1 MIVGHCLSNVH
12 INHLGNLVRLQIL
25 IQKGWGGGDGLVAQ
39 LSPTLCDSMDCSL
52 PGSSFHGI
60 FQTRILEWA
69 AILFSRGSSPPRD
82 RACVSCI
89 LGGFFTN

>member
-39 LSPTLCDSMDCSL
+39 LSPTLCDSMDCSPL
-52 PGSSFHGI
+52 GSSVLGI

-69 AILFSRGSSPPRD
+69 AISFSRGFSQPRD
-82 RACVSCI
+82 
-89 LGGFFTN
+89 

>member
-39 LSPTLCDSMDCSL
+39 LSPALCGSMDCSL
-52 PGSSFHGI
+52 PDSSVHGI
-60 FQTRILEWA
+60 FQTRILERV
-69 AILFSRGSSPPRD
+69 AISSFRE
-82 RACVSCI
+82 SS
-89 LGGFFTN
+89 

>member
-39 LSPTLCDSMDCSL
+39 LSLTLTPWTVACQAPLSV
-52 PGSSFHGI
+52 
-60 FQTRILEWA
+60 E
-69 AILFSRGSSPPRD
+69 FSRQEYWSGLPFFSPGDLPYLGIEPRSP
-82 RACVSCI
+82 A
-89 LGGFFTN
+89 L